1 MNTFY
6 SDVASLVNNSKN
18 SIHVEVNE
26 LNSTLYQIK
35 TPFQLTYIAYNRDLQ
50 SMNITTLSG
59 KYSHQYTL
67 HQSDVKIQYD
77 KRILHFH
84 DYFELV
90 VILDG
95 VAFRAKCKIFSRHLQ
110 KPILKTEKGR
120 FKGL

>member
-77 KRILHFH
+77 KRILHFTI
-84 DYFELV
+84 
-90 VILDG
+90 IL
-95 VAFRAKCKIFSRHLQ
+95 
-110 KPILKTEKGR
+110 TGR
-120 FKGL
+120 DTGRYTDSAN